1 MDEVTKKNIFA
12 LRDAIVQLREENDFL
27 KNRMSALENNV
38 AMKDSQLQQFN
49 QRLAVL
55 MAQIGTGPTAR

>member
-1 MDEVTKKNIFA
+1 MDEVTRKNIFA
-12 LRDAIVQLREENDFL
+12 LRDAIIQLREENDAM
-27 KNRMSALENNV
+27 KNRMTALENTV
-38 AMKDSQLQQFN
+38 AMKDTQLQQFN

>member
-1 MDEVTKKNIFA
+1 MDEVTRKNIFA
-12 LRDAIVQLREENDFL
+12 LRDAIVQLREENDAM
-27 KNRMSALENNV
+27 KNRMTSLENTV
-38 AMKDSQLQQFN
+38 AMKDTQLQQFN